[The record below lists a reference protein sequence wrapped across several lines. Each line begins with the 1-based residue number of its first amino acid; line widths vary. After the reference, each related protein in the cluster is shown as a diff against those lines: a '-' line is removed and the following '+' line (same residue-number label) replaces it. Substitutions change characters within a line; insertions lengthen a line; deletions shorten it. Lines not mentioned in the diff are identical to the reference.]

1 MKFLAGTV
9 LLALALGAVWEK
21 MDIYRT
27 GYAIEQLQARKKQ
40 VQQEQKTLQLEFA
53 RLTSPDQIERV
64 AVSRLGMMRPRYDQV
79 VLVQNGSPPSRT
91 EPAGRVVP
99 ASHTQ

>member
-1 MKFLAGTV
+1 MKFVAGMV

-40 VQQEQKTLQLEFA
+40 AQLEFA
-53 RLTSPDQIERV
+53 RLTAPDQIERV
-64 AVSRLGMMRPRYDQV
+64 AISRLGMTRPRYNQI
-79 VLVQNGSPPSRT
+79 VLVQAVSPPSKN
-91 EPAGRVVP
+91 ELAGRVVR

>member
-1 MKFLAGTV
+1 MKFVAGM
-9 LLALALGAVWEK
+9 LLLVLALGAVWEK

-40 VQQEQKTLQLEFA
+40 AQQEQKMLKLDLA
-53 RLTSPDQIERV
+53 RLTAPDQIERV
-64 AVSRLGMMRPRYDQV
+64 AISRLGMTRPRYNQI
-79 VLVQNGSPPSRT
+79 VLVQAVSPPSKN
-91 EPAGRVVP
+91 EPAGRVVR

>member
-27 GYAIEQLQARKKQ
+27 GYAIEHLQVRKKQ
-40 VQQEQKTLQLEFA
+40 AQQEQKTLRLELA
-53 RLTSPDQIERV
+53 RLTAPDQIERV
-64 AVSRLGMMRPRYDQV
+64 AVSRLGMTRPRYNQV
-79 VLVQNGSPPSRT
+79 VLVQGVSPPSRN
-91 EPAGRVVP
+91 EPVGRVVR

>member
-1 MKFLAGTV
+1 MKFVAGTV
-9 LLALALGAVWEK
+9 LLALALCAVWEK

-40 VQQEQKTLQLEFA
+40 SQQEQKMLKLEFA
-53 RLTSPDQIERV
+53 RLTAPDQIERV
-64 AVSRLGMMRPRYDQV
+64 AVSRLGMTQPRYNQV
-79 VLVQNGSPPSRT
+79 VLVQGVSPPSRN
-91 EPAGRVVP
+91 EPTGRIVR

>member
-1 MKFLAGTV
+1 MKFVAGMV
-9 LLALALGAVWEK
+9 LLALALGAVWGK

-40 VQQEQKTLQLEFA
+40 ALQEQNMLKLELA
-53 RLTSPDQIERV
+53 RLTAPDQIERV
-64 AVSRLGMMRPRYDQV
+64 AVSRLSMTRPRYNQI
-79 VLVQNGSPPSRT
+79 VLVQAFSPPPKN
-91 EPAGRVVP
+91 EPAGRVVR

>member
-1 MKFLAGTV
+1 MKFLTGMV

-27 GYAIEQLQARKKQ
+27 GYTIEQLQVRKKQ
-40 VQQEQKTLQLEFA
+40 VQQEQKTLKLELA
-53 RLTSPDQIERV
+53 RLTAPDQIERV
-64 AVSRLGMMRPRYDQV
+64 AVSRLGMTRPRYNQV
-79 VLVQNGSPPSRT
+79 VLVQGVSPPSRI
-91 EPAGRVVP
+91 EPAGRVVR